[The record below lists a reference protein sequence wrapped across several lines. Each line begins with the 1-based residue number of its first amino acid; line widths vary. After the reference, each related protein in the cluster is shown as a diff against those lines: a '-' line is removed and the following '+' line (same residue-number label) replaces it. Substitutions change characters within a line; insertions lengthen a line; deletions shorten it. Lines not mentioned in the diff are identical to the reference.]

1 MTCGWGNSP
10 SSSNEIDWS
19 YHVISTSTF
28 YFEDLLKYQRW
39 TRLPCKDIWQNASV
53 GFNSV
58 YGLANGSQNQIAN
71 HLPYFSK
78 VRSELTQIKLS
89 GIQMTAQHKPQ

>member
-28 YFEDLLKYQRW
+28 YFEDLLKYQRR

-58 YGLANGSQNQIAN
+58 YGLATGSRNRIAN

-89 GIQMTAQHKPQ
+89 GIQMTAQHKPL